1 MTTYPPE
8 PWTLVGRMDLS
19 TFLVPTEDLPTAT
32 WPDGWRPLSPG
43 GRTPVGAAWVDYA
56 PGGVLSYRELLV
68 AAAGRVGARVRPHVV
83 AIWVDS
89 PASRDGGRE
98 LWGIPKA
105 LARFTGV
112 DEGRPSM
119 TVEGADRPAASAV
132 LRHGPRLPGRPR
144 VGFTLAQDLHGRRW
158 ESPVTTRARL
168 GLLHA
173 DWTVDPGGPLG
184 FLAGRRPVVSAT
196 LHNVAM
202 LFGMTPADRATY
214 ERSGEH
220 ADRGIAG
227 VTRRDRH
234 TLGVTT
240 RR

>member
-1 MTTYPPE
+1 MTYPPE

-19 TFLVPTEDLPTAT
+19 TFLVSTEELPTAT

-56 PGGVLSYRELLV
+56 PGGVLSYHELLV
-68 AAAGRVGARVRPHVV
+68 AVAGRVGLRPRPHIV

-98 LWGIPKA
+98 LWGIPKG
-105 LARFTGV
+105 LASFTGV

-119 TVEGADRPAASAV
+119 TVEGSESADRPAASAV
-132 LRHGPRLPGRPR
+132 LRPGARLPGRPR
-144 VGFTLAQDLHGRRW
+144 VGFTLAQDLHGRLW
-158 ESPVTTRARL
+158 ESPVTSRNGL

-173 DWTVDPGGPLG
+173 DWTFDPDGPLR

-196 LHNVAM
+196 LHDFAM
-202 LFGMTPADRATY
+202 LFGMTAHDRC
-214 ERSGEH
+214 EQ
-220 ADRGIAG
+220 RGVAG
-227 VTRRDRH
+227 TGRQDRH
-234 TLGVTT
+234 TLGPAT